1 MKPRTIPTSL
11 VLACAAVWAAACGE
25 PLTTPSAEPANTHR
39 AGTPSVDTA
48 AMAALAYTP
57 DDSATGRRIAAAQA
71 ELRAHPDRIDA
82 HLMLATW
89 LMRRQRETSN
99 AVLMRYAEDVVD
111 AARARAP
118 EDPQVLLMH
127 AMILQDGHRFSRA
140 SELATQVLA
149 MDPNNATAHL
159 VHADAQL
166 ELGDYESAMDSVQ
179 AAMDLHPDLRSYNRA
194 AHLRW
199 LLGDFDSALAI
210 MELAL
215 DSGSPRD
222 PESSAWC
229 FVDLGTMFLHRGDG
243 ARALASAERALG
255 LVPDYLPARILQ
267 ARALHRTGRRAEAIE
282 QLTGVV
288 QRKPLVEELLRLA
301 EWHEAA
307 GEAEAAEQH
316 REQADRLASD
326 DPRPLALDLARRGVQ
341 TERAVTLARQE
352 LAARKNIAAHDALAM
367 ALARAGEHGSAW
379 ASMERALAMG
389 TADANLHL
397 HAALVHALAGRP
409 TRAREALARAEQID
423 TEADPRLSDEL
434 RRRLGDA

>member
-11 VLACAAVWAAACGE
+11 VLACATVWAAACGE
-25 PLTTPSAEPANTHR
+25 PLTTPSAEPDKTHR
-39 AGTPSVDTA
+39 AEPAPTDTA
-48 AMAALAYTP
+48 ALAALAYAP

-71 ELRAHPDRIDA
+71 ELRAQPDRIEA
-82 HLMLATW
+82 HLALATL

-99 AVLMRYAEDVVD
+99 AVLMRYAQDVVD

-140 SELATQVLA
+140 SEVATEVLA

-159 VHADAQL
+159 VRADAQL
-166 ELGDYESAMDSVQ
+166 ELGDYEGAMDSVQ
-179 AAMDLHPDLRSYNRA
+179 AALDLHPDLRSYNRA

-229 FVDLGTMFLHRGDG
+229 FVDLGMMFLHRGDG
-243 ARALASAERALG
+243 VRARASAERALR
-255 LVPDYLPARILQ
+255 LVPDYLPAQILE
-267 ARALHRTGRRAEAIE
+267 ARALHRTGRPAEAIE

-288 QRKPLVEELLRLA
+288 DRKPLVEELLRLA
-301 EWHEAA
+301 EWHETA
-307 GEAEAAEQH
+307 GDAEAAGQ
-316 REQADRLASD
+316 RRAQADRLASD

-341 TERAVTLARQE
+341 TERAVALAREE
-352 LAARKNIAAHDALAM
+352 LSARTNIAAHDTLAV
-367 ALARAGEHGSAW
+367 ALARAGEHDSAW

-389 TADANLHL
+389 TTDANLHL
-397 HAALVHALAGRP
+397 HAALVHALAGRS
-409 TRAREALARAEQID
+409 TQAREALARAEQID
-423 TEADPRLSDEL
+423 AAADPRVSDEL